1 MKIIKYLVIGCFVTL
16 STVSFAKQSSK
27 DVVSKKLE
35 LTNDFQWVY
44 FKGLSAPIPKDWN
57 RFSKGDTYVSS
68 VEDIK
73 EEGIFETGL
82 TIQTFKNVQEKYKAP
97 ASVAAISIVT
107 DFKNDP
113 NNKFLILEPKDI
125 GDYKTIL
132 LRYENSPKV
141 AEAII
146 VHKFIISN
154 DKKSFVYVVT
164 FESTKTKW
172 DSYWKEKGE
181 YIFKR
186 INLYNEKN

>member
-1 MKIIKYLVIGCFVTL
+1 MKIIQYLVIVFFITL
-16 STVSFAKQSSK
+16 STVTPAQQNPKGTAPK
-27 DVVSKKLE
+27 PPE
-35 LTNDFQWVY
+35 LATDFQWVY

-57 RFSKGDTYVSS
+57 RFSKGDTFVSS
-68 VEDIK
+68 VESVK

-82 TIQTFKNVQEKYKAP
+82 TIQAYKNVQKKYKAP

-107 DFKNDP
+107 DFKEDP
-113 NNKFLILEPKDI
+113 NNKFLILEPKNV

-132 LRYENSPKV
+132 LRYENSPTV

-154 DKKSFVYVVT
+154 DKDSFVYVVT
-164 FESTKTKW
+164 FESTKAMW

-181 YIFKR
+181 YMFKR
-186 INLYNEKN
+186 INLYKE